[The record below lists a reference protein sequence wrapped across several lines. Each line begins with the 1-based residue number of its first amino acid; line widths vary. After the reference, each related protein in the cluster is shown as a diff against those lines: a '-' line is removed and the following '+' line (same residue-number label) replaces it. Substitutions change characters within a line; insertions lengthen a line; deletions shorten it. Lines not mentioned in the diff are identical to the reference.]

1 MQCSV
6 FQLVVTSVID
16 WKQHLC
22 RYASL
27 LEATM
32 EHAPSVTA
40 IEPAELMEFCAEA
53 GYTYRL
59 ESHGSLLIPPD
70 YNVGM
75 TDWERSMRLRCVA
88 LEVAAGM

>member
-1 MQCSV
+1 
-6 FQLVVTSVID
+6 
-16 WKQHLC
+16 
-22 RYASL
+22 
-27 LEATM
+27 M

-75 TDWERSMRLRCVA
+75 TDWERSMRLRCRSQTTLGCLKSPQMHHVPD
-88 LEVAAGM
+88 L

>member
-1 MQCSV
+1 MEYCT
-6 FQLVVTSVID
+6 F
-16 WKQHLC
+16 

-53 GYTYRL
+53 GYPYRL
-59 ESHGSLLIPPD
+59 
-70 YNVGM
+70 
-75 TDWERSMRLRCVA
+75 
-88 LEVAAGM
+88 